1 MTPMNYLSF
10 LVTALLILIIALF
23 GFFPPFIDWHSNRVL
38 SSDQASIADQ
48 AIELHKKLFIGDWH
62 ADSTLWSRDLSLR
75 HSRGH
80 LDIPRMQD
88 GNVALQMFTSVT
100 QAASNSSYTYNVE
113 NARDEITLLAIAQ
126 HWPLATWTNLT
137 ERAAHQAKKLRDIAR
152 FNQSNFMLITSQTD
166 LAEFL
171 DKRQLNSKLVGGL
184 LGIEGSH
191 ALEGQISNIKYL
203 FGLGFRMM
211 SLQHFFD
218 NQLGGSLHGESRSG
232 LTFFGRKA
240 LFEMQRLNIIVDLS
254 HSSEKVVRDVL
265 EVSKKPVVLSH
276 TGFLGHCPSARN
288 ISEQLMREITS
299 NGGLIAVGFW
309 EGAICGNT
317 PRAVADAI
325 SYGVKLLGDDAVS
338 LGSDFDGNIT
348 TTFDASELILLTQNL
363 LDLGLSEKQIKKVMG
378 ENMLQF
384 LQNHLPPS

>member
-1 MTPMNYLSF
+1 MNYLSL
-10 LVTALLILIIALF
+10 LVTAILILIIAFF

-38 SSDQASIADQ
+38 SSDKADIADQ

-80 LDIPRMQD
+80 LDIPRMQE

-100 QAASNSSYTYNVE
+100 QTASNSSYTNNVE
-113 NARDEITLLAIAQ
+113 NFRDEITLLAIAQ

-152 FNQSNFMLITSQTD
+152 FNPSNFMLITSQID

-171 DKRQLNSKLVGGL
+171 DKRQLNSTLVGGL

-203 FGLGFRMM
+203 FDLGFRMM

-254 HSSEKVVRDVL
+254 HSSEEVVRDVL
-265 EVSKKPVVLSH
+265 EVSKKPVILSH
-276 TGFLGHCPSARN
+276 AGFLGHCPSARN
-288 ISEQLMREITS
+288 INEQLMREITS

-317 PRAVADAI
+317 PRAIADAI

-348 TTFDASELILLTQNL
+348 TTFDASELILITQNL

>member
-1 MTPMNYLSF
+1 MNYLSL
-10 LVTALLILIIALF
+10 LVTAILILIIAFF

-38 SSDQASIADQ
+38 SSDKADIADQ

-80 LDIPRMQD
+80 LDIPRMQE

-100 QAASNSSYTYNVE
+100 QTASNSSYTNNVE
-113 NARDEITLLAIAQ
+113 NFRDEITLLAIAQ

-152 FNQSNFMLITSQTD
+152 FNQSNFMLITSQID

-171 DKRQLNSKLVGGL
+171 DKRQVNSTLVGGL

-203 FGLGFRMM
+203 FDLGFRMM

-254 HSSEKVVRDVL
+254 HSSEEVVRDVL
-265 EVSKKPVVLSH
+265 EVSKKPVILSH
-276 TGFLGHCPSARN
+276 AGFLGHCPSVRN
-288 ISEQLMREITS
+288 INEQLMRQITS

-317 PRAVADAI
+317 PRAIADAI

-338 LGSDFDGNIT
+338 LGSDFDGNIK
-348 TTFDASELILLTQNL
+348 TTFDASELILITQNL